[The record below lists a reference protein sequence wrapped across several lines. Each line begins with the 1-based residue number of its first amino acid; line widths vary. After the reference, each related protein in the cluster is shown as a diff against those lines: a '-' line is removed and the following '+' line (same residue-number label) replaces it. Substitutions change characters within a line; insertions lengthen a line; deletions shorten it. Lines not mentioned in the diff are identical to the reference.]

1 MRLLE
6 PGLLQLLQC
15 LGVKLESQKPSLVR
29 CVSVGSC
36 HDRVAEYSSPTHNN
50 LDKNTKTQHFK
61 NSNKTTFGVSV
72 ESGKSQY
79 QEVNLHLL
87 TSQELEDHL
96 EGLRNTVRRL
106 QHSQCNFKPV
116 DEETDISC
124 A

>member
-1 MRLLE
+1 M
-6 PGLLQLLQC
+6 
-15 LGVKLESQKPSLVR
+15 R
-29 CVSVGSC
+29 CVSVGGSHP
-36 HDRVAEYSSPTHNN
+36 HDRVAEYSSPTHHN
-50 LDKNTKTQHFK
+50 LDKTAKTQHFK
-61 NSNKTTFGVSV
+61 TSNKTTFGMSV
-72 ESGKSQY
+72 ESGKDQY

-124 A
+124 P

>member
-1 MRLLE
+1 M
-6 PGLLQLLQC
+6 
-15 LGVKLESQKPSLVR
+15 R

-50 LDKNTKTQHFK
+50 LDKATKTQHFK
-61 NSNKTTFGVSV
+61 NSNKNNFGVSV
-72 ESGKSQY
+72 ESGKDQY
-79 QEVNLHLL
+79 NKDLHLL

-106 QHSQCNFKPV
+106 QHSQCSFKPV

>member
-1 MRLLE
+1 M
-6 PGLLQLLQC
+6 
-15 LGVKLESQKPSLVR
+15 
-29 CVSVGSC
+29 
-36 HDRVAEYSSPTHNN
+36 AEYSSPTHNN
-50 LDKNTKTQHFK
+50 PDKTIKTQQQHFK

-72 ESGKSQY
+72 ESGKDQY

-106 QHSQCNFKPV
+106 QHSQCSFKPV